1 MEVSKNTISQHI
13 VLHSC
18 DLLILTVSLVGLANL
33 KNMLSVKC
41 MNQNVKIQN
50 VKNIAKLKKVVFYV
64 QYCFGLF
71 FKSVKTSYYKTG

>member
-1 MEVSKNTISQHI
+1 MEVNKNTISQHI

-18 DLLILTVSLVGLANL
+18 DLLILTVSLVGSANL

-41 MNQNVKIQN
+41 RNQNVKNTKN

-64 QYCFGLF
+64 QYCF
-71 FKSVKTSYYKTG
+71 